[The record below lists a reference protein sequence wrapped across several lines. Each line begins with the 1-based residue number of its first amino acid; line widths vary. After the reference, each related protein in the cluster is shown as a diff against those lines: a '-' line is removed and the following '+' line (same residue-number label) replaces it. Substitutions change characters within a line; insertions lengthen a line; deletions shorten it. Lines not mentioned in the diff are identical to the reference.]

1 MNGRPALLL
10 IAVLAL
16 PGPAPAADGPIDFA
30 HDVLPT
36 LRQRCAACHTN
47 GNYKGELSMDTR
59 EALLKAEGVVV
70 PGKAAESEL
79 IARITESDPELRMP
93 PKGPPLSAQQAESLR
108 KWIDAGAPWQEG
120 FNFAKAGSGLPVKP
134 RRPELPPARDGVS
147 HPIDRI
153 VDAYFAGKKVT
164 PPAPIDDATFARRAT
179 LDLVGL
185 LPTPEQLDAFLKD
198 ESKGKRDRLVAAL
211 LADDQGYTEHWLT
224 FWNDLLRN
232 DYAGTGFIDG
242 GRKAISAWLYDA
254 LKTNKPYDD
263 FVRELVSPTPESEG
277 FIKGIKWR
285 GVVNA
290 SQVPEVQ
297 FAQNVGQ
304 VFLGINLKC
313 ASCHDSFIDSWKLT
327 DAYGLAA
334 VIAEGP
340 LEINRCDKP
349 TGQVAKAAFLFPEI
363 GSIDP
368 SQPRAER
375 LRRTAE
381 LLTSPENG
389 LLARTV
395 VNRLWHRLMGRG
407 IVHPVDVMGNEPWSA
422 DLLDFLAADL
432 ADHGHDLKRTLGLI
446 ATSRAYQSRA
456 VILEG
461 EPPAFDF
468 TFAGPIARRLTA
480 EQFADAVWRLTGTAP
495 TKANLEVKGRKAEP
509 VRASLVVADALMRSL
524 GRPNR
529 EQVVSTRPDDLSTL
543 QALDL
548 TNGPEFVALLDQG
561 AKGLLNRPEAKDAD
575 ALVAWLF
582 TSALGRA
589 PTETE
594 RAEGRAILG
603 SPATE
608 ASASDLLWTVLMLPE
623 FQMIR

>member
-1 MNGRPALLL
+1 MPGRPALLL
-10 IAVLAL
+10 FALAATM
-16 PGPAPAADGPIDFA
+16 PAGAPAADEVDFA

-47 GNYKGELSMDTR
+47 GNYKGDLSMDTR
-59 EALLKAEGVVV
+59 EALLKAEGAVV
-70 PGKAAESEL
+70 PGKAGESEL
-79 IARITESDPELRMP
+79 VARITETDPELRMP
-93 PKGPPLSAQQAESLR
+93 PKGPPLSDQQVAALR
-108 KWIDAGAPWQEG
+108 RWIDAGAPWQDG
-120 FNFAKAGSGLPVKP
+120 FDFAKAGSGLPVKP
-134 RRPELPPARDGVS
+134 RRPELPPAREGVS

-153 VDAYFAGKKVT
+153 LDAYHAARKVA
-164 PPAPIDDATFARRAT
+164 PPAPIDDAAFARRAY

-185 LPTPEQLDAFLKD
+185 LPTPEALDAFRRD
-198 ESKGKRDRLVAAL
+198 PAPGKRDALVAAL
-211 LADDQGYTEHWLT
+211 LADAQGYTEHWLT

-232 DYAGTGFIDG
+232 DYAGTGYIDG
-242 GRKAISAWLYDA
+242 GRKAISGWLYEA
-254 LKTNKPYDD
+254 LRTNKPYDQ
-263 FVRELVSPTPESEG
+263 FVRELISPTAESEG
-277 FIKGIKWR
+277 FIKGIRWR

-334 VIAEGP
+334 VIADGP
-340 LEINRCDKP
+340 LEISRCDKP
-349 TGQVAKAAFLFPEI
+349 TGRMAKAAFLFPEV

-368 SQPRAER
+368 SRPRDER

-389 LLARTV
+389 LLARTI

-407 IVHPVDVMGNEPWSA
+407 IVHPVDVMGNEPFSA
-422 DLLDFLAADL
+422 DLLDFLATDL
-432 ADHGHDLKRTLGLI
+432 ADHDYDLKRTLGLI

-456 VILEG
+456 VRLEG
-461 EPPAFDF
+461 EPPATDF
-468 TFAGPIARRLTA
+468 VFEGPLARRLTA
-480 EQFADAVWRLTGTAP
+480 EQFADAVWRITGTAP
-495 TKANLEVKGRKAEP
+495 AKPNLEVRRDPAP
-509 VRASLVVADALMRSL
+509 VRASLVVADPLMRSL

-529 EQVVSTRPDDLSTL
+529 EQVVSTRPEELSTL

-548 TNGPEFVALLDQG
+548 TNGPEFVALLERG
-561 AKGLLNRPEAKDAD
+561 AKGLLARPEARDAD
-575 ALVAWLF
+575 ALVGWLF
-582 TSALGRA
+582 AAALGRA
-589 PTETE
+589 PTEAE
-594 RAEGRAILG
+594 REEARAILG
-603 SPATE
+603 TPATE
-608 ASASDLLWTVLMLPE
+608 SGAGDLLWTVLMLPE